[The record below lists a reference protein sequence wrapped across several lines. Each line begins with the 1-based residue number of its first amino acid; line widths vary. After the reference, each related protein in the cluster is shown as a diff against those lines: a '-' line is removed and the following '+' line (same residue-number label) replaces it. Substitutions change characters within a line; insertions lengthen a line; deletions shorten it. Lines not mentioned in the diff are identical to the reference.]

1 MKESLLSSPVDAE
14 APGDRIENAEEV
26 FFTLNPD
33 NLKSPQTV
41 FSLLRFLI
49 LSSTKNI
56 CLLVVILFICIG
68 RQLVIAY
75 VLAPTMSSFIKYV
88 VVVCVHLIVLI
99 TAVITKMI
107 FRRNLV
113 NQDLQAFNNTAIL
126 ATAIFCFNSILS
138 STTKFLTVKS
148 PVPSRQF

>member
-14 APGDRIENAEEV
+14 APGERIENAEEV
-26 FFTLNPD
+26 FFTLNPEK
-33 NLKSPQTV
+33 LKSPQTV

-88 VVVCVHLIVLI
+88 VVCMYLIVLI

-126 ATAIFCFNSILS
+126 ATAIFCLNSILS